1 MMWCIEKE
9 VVVNIKRNEKNKEDD
24 EEMTRRSMIITTYK
38 IVLVFVVY

>member
-1 MMWCIEKE
+1 MWCIEKE